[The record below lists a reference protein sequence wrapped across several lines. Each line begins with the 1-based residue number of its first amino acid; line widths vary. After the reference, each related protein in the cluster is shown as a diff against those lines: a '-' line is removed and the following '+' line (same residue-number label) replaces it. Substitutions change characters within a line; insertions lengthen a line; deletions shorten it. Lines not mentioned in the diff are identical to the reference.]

1 MSVAAL
7 RLPVQRQI
15 ERAEIR
21 LEQYRISLVL
31 SPGDPRTKQTVQGLE
46 EALAALRAL
55 QEGVQLSR
63 PSAASSAR
71 H

>member
-1 MSVAAL
+1 MSVAAP
-7 RLPVQRQI
+7 RLPVYRQI

-31 SPGDPRTKQTVQGLE
+31 SPGDARTKQTVQGLE

-63 PSAASSAR
+63 PTAVSSAR